1 MPVYFILFYFNI
13 SNILVGCY
21 RRGIHYSR
29 RHFHSYCSSEEGV
42 EGKQTEGFKGFI
54 CSSTSS

>member
-1 MPVYFILFYFNI
+1 M
-13 SNILVGCY
+13 GHY

-42 EGKQTEGFKGFI
+42 EGKQIEGFKGFI
-54 CSSTSS
+54 CSSTNS